1 MAETIV
7 ATIIMGVSGAG
18 KSTIADALAKRT
30 GMTYRDGDD
39 FHPTA
44 NIAKMHAGTP
54 LTDADR
60 KPWLTAIAAAIDQA
74 AAAGTQLVIACSALK
89 RAYREVLVHGR
100 SDVRFVYL
108 KGSRALIA
116 ERLKARHGHFMPA
129 TLLESQFAT
138 LEEPGPDEPAIAIS
152 IDASIE
158 AIVDTI
164 VARLG
169 LIMHKAT
176 S

>member
-1 MAETIV
+1 MTETIV
-7 ATIIMGVSGAG
+7 AIIIMGVSGSG
-18 KSTIADALAKRT
+18 KSTIADALARRT

-39 FHPTA
+39 FHPAA

-54 LTDADR
+54 LTDSDR
-60 KPWLTAIAAAIDQA
+60 KPWLAAIAAAIDQA
-74 AAAGTQLVIACSALK
+74 ATTGTQLVIACSALK
-89 RAYREVLVHGR
+89 RAYRDVLIHGR
-100 SDVRFVYL
+100 GDVGFVYL

-129 TLLESQFAT
+129 ALLDSQFTT
-138 LEEPGPDEPAIAIS
+138 LEEPGSDEPAFTVS
-152 IDASIE
+152 IDAGVE

-169 LIMHKAT
+169 LITHKAA